1 MYIVETILEILKY
14 TIPALIVYYI
24 IRQFLKT
31 QWQIEEIKRRS
42 SLRNDTLGIRLQ
54 AYERLVLFCDRI
66 RLANLVVRLKVE
78 GMSTKDMKNAMMIA
92 VQKEFEHNLS
102 QQIYVSAQLWEMLE
116 LLKDETLSV
125 ISTLYVKHEHDPLP
139 QFSAALLSNDK
150 EYDQGFTQKV
160 KAAIRK
166 EIEIFF
172 Q

>member
-42 SLRNDTLGIRLQ
+42 SLKNDTLGIRLQ

-139 QFSAALLSNDK
+139 KFSAALLSSDK